1 MITEKQ
7 FKILAAQM
15 WHPRGIMGTMVAT
28 HMNKGNLRMNLET
41 IAQIQ
46 PKPDDNILEIGM
58 GNGYYVKNIL
68 SQSKLTKYFGIDIS
82 NTMVNESILL
92 NERLVRN
99 NQALFIQANASNLPF
114 IDEYFDTVFTVNTIY
129 FWNDIQIVLSEVRR
143 VLKTNGTFVLS
154 LRPRSIMGSLPMTKY
169 GFRSF
174 SNENIIESLESNG
187 FTPIKV
193 TEKKDAAITFNDQT
207 FENAFFIV
215 KAKKSR

>member
-1 MITEKQ
+1 
-7 FKILAAQM
+7 M
-15 WHPRGIMGTMVAT
+15 WHPHGIMGTMVAT

-143 VLKTNGTFVLS
+143 VLKTNGTYVLS

-169 GFRSF
+169 GFQSF
-174 SNENIIESLESNG
+174 SNEKIIESLESNG

>member
-1 MITEKQ
+1 
-7 FKILAAQM
+7 M
-15 WHPRGIMGTMVAT
+15 WHPHGIMGTMVAT

-92 NERLVRN
+92 NDRLVRN

-143 VLKTNGTFVLS
+143 VLKTNGTYVLS

-169 GFRSF
+169 GFQSF
-174 SNENIIESLESNG
+174 SNEKIIESLESNG

-215 KAKKSR
+215 KAKKSM

>member
-15 WHPRGIMGTMVAT
+15 WHPHGIMGRMVAT
-28 HMNKGNLRMNLET
+28 HMNKCNLRMNLET

-92 NERLVRN
+92 NERLVLN

-154 LRPRSIMGSLPMTKY
+154 LRPRSIMGRLPMTKY
-169 GFRSF
+169 GFQNF
-174 SNENIIESLESNG
+174 SNEKIIESLESNG

-207 FENAFFIV
+207 FENAYFIV
-215 KAKKSR
+215 KAKKSM

>member
-1 MITEKQ
+1 
-7 FKILAAQM
+7 M
-15 WHPRGIMGTMVAT
+15 WHPHGIMGTMVAT
-28 HMNKGNLRMNLET
+28 HMNKSNLRMNLET

-92 NERLVRN
+92 NDRLVRN

-154 LRPRSIMGSLPMTKY
+154 LRPRSIMGNLPMTKY
-169 GFRSF
+169 GFKSF
-174 SNENIIESLESNG
+174 SNEKIIESLESNG

>member
-15 WHPRGIMGTMVAT
+15 WHPHGIMGRMVAT
-28 HMNKGNLRMNLET
+28 HMNKSNLRMNLET

-92 NERLVRN
+92 NDRLVRN
-99 NQALFIQANASNLPF
+99 NQALFIQANASNLTF

-143 VLKTNGTFVLS
+143 VLKTNGTYVLS

-169 GFRSF
+169 GFQSF
-174 SNENIIESLESNG
+174 SNEKIIESLESNG

>member
-1 MITEKQ
+1 
-7 FKILAAQM
+7 M
-15 WHPRGIMGTMVAT
+15 WHPHGIMGRMVAT

-82 NTMVNESILL
+82 NTMVNESIML

-169 GFRSF
+169 GFKSF
-174 SNENIIESLESNG
+174 SNEKIIESLESNG